1 MHLGAIDATAL
12 LEDHHQALAFIPRRL
27 DVFGNI
33 PERQRKPV
41 LLVQTVLAD
50 LRRPGL
56 DGKAA
61 KATAATITCLIII
74 CLLSNRSEC
83 REHLKQPLCDP

>member
-12 LEDHHQALAFIPRRL
+12 LEDHHQALAFIASPL

-50 LRRPGL
+50 LGRPGL
-56 DGKAA
+56 ERKAA
-61 KATAATITCLIII
+61 MATKAR
-74 CLLSNRSEC
+74 NY
-83 REHLKQPLCDP
+83 HV